1 MTILTDEFMQ
11 NELDFIPSVENKA
24 VFYKDYY
31 YKICQYISRVNAY
44 SLSPTQIEQ
53 WVETGTCAGV
63 PIRTNVNKE
72 DRVYLFKRA
81 MGLQVI
87 YDYNNGRNSMAKGTN
102 SADDICRETKD
113 ALEMIGL
120 LQKYGW

>member
-1 MTILTDEFMQ
+1 MTILTDDFMEQ
-11 NELDFIPSVENKA
+11 ELDFLPSAENRTI
-24 VFYKDYY
+24 FYKDYY
-31 YKICQYISRVNAY
+31 YKICQYISKVNAY
-44 SLSPTQIEQ
+44 SLSPSQIEQ
-53 WVETGTCAGV
+53 WLEAGTCVGV
-63 PIRTNVNKE
+63 PIRTNVDKE
-72 DRVYLFKRA
+72 NRIYLFKRA

-102 SADDICRETKD
+102 SVDDICRETKD